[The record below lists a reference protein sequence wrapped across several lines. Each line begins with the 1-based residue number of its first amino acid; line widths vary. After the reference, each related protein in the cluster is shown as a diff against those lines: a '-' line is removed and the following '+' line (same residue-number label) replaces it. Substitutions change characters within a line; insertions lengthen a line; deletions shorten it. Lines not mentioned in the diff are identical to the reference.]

1 MNVRQPWFVAGFLCG
16 AIVSGAAVLL
26 STPLSGRDLRQA
38 VIDHFKR
45 AQDEARAAGR
55 EAEAEVLTRYRQFRG
70 PSADPGESP
79 SPALASP
86 AT

>member
-16 AIVSGAAVLL
+16 AIVSSAAVLL

-45 AQDEARAAGR
+45 AQDEASAAGR

-70 PSADPGESP
+70 PSVDPGESP
-79 SPALASP
+79 SPALAAP

>member
-16 AIVSGAAVLL
+16 AIVSSAAVLL

-70 PSADPGESP
+70 PSVDPGESP
-79 SPALASP
+79 SPALAAP